1 MKELTEE
8 QKKFLIEKM
17 NQLPIDF
24 VGAYADGF
32 HMCRLNIKDILEKY
46 TEKEFPNFLMNIHQN
61 QRILGIR
68 KIHSSITDESHIS
81 LINDAPGNYDT
92 HILNFTLIEFKKFV
106 EGCNKI
112 TEWLDEQ
119 EENNKC

>member
-32 HMCRLNIKDILEKY
+32 HMCRLEIKDLLDKY
-46 TEKEFPNFLMNIHQN
+46 TEDSFPKFEIPVRNFHGHCVGT
-61 QRILGIR
+61 LGF
-68 KIHSSITDESHIS
+68 SSIDGDVCI
-81 LINDAPGNYDT
+81 DAPVESF
-92 HILNFTLIEFKKFV
+92 IMSCEEFTSFTQACQEAKR
-106 EGCNKI
+106 
-112 TEWLDEQ
+112 WLDEQ